1 MAVKCF
7 LIFFLFWIRSSFN
20 CFNTLFSIF
29 FLLLPVCR
37 VVGGVLLKKKR
48 SFDPSSLFVTETTV
62 EMHSE
67 SCRPI

>member
-7 LIFFLFWIRSSFN
+7 LIFFLFGFVRP
-20 CFNTLFSIF
+20 SIVLTPCLVSF
-29 FLLLPVCR
+29 FLLSVCM

-62 EMHSE
+62 EIHSE